1 MRTQPRGVRRGLF
14 QAPAVPPAQARL
26 RVNPQWSP
34 ARLTWAI
41 ISSVWPYVLTG
52 AVLRATFNIASVLLP
67 VVVGALV
74 DAVMLPATQGAGLS
88 QLATPL
94 VTWGGL
100 LVVLYVLIHTGYR
113 FGGRLGWYGVQRSQY
128 ELSQQAL
135 GRVLDHRGFH
145 VASHAPG
152 RLLSLTTADA
162 RRACQAV
169 YVAVYPPGELIGLLV
184 AAGVLFWVHPVLGL
198 GVLITLPLVLGL
210 MHWVAGPLRKR
221 SRTEQAGL
229 ADAAASAAD
238 MVTGYRVIRGLH
250 AQHTAANRYRSRS
263 RSALDTTLAARSAMA
278 RFQGASTALGQL
290 FAAAVSATAALLAF
304 NGHITVGQL
313 ITVTAV
319 SVTLLGPLQALIG
332 TLGSMWAMTQASAE
346 RLLEL
351 LRLPHNPAALGTT
364 QLANTGEP
372 ATETEPVLACEKVE
386 LVDNVVLDTHFAPG
400 EFVVLDLPAAARQ
413 KLCDYLALRAVPPTG
428 QIWIADRQLSCH
440 TPQAVRSHLLVAP
453 HTPGIIAGTVLTN
466 VQATGDQSI
475 TPSTAHNA
483 LTVAGLPPE
492 ELPQGYGT
500 AIDDN
505 GWQLSGGQRQR
516 IALARALAANPDL
529 LVLDEP
535 TTSIDAVT
543 EQAIATAVRA
553 HRNGKTTLVLTS
565 SPALH
570 AVADRIITAQEISA
584 RV

>member
-1 MRTQPRGVRRGLF
+1 MSAQRRDVRQGLL

-26 RVNPQWSP
+26 RVDPHWSP

-41 ISSVWPYVLTG
+41 ISSVWPYALAG
-52 AVLRATFNIASVLLP
+52 ALLRATFNIATVLLP

-74 DAVMLPATQGAGLS
+74 DAVMLPATEGTDLG
-88 QLATPL
+88 QLVTPL
-94 VTWGGL
+94 LTWGGL
-100 LVVLYVLIHTGYR
+100 LVGLYVLIHTGYR

-135 GRVLDHRGFH
+135 GRVLDSRGFYG
-145 VASHAPG
+145 ASQAPG

-184 AAGVLFWVHPVLGL
+184 AAGVLFWVHPLLGV

-210 MHWVAGPLRKR
+210 MHWVASPLRKR

-250 AQHTAANRYRSRS
+250 AQHTASDRYRSKS
-263 RSALDTTLAARSAMA
+263 RSALDTTLAARSSMA
-278 RFQGASTALGQL
+278 KFQGASTALGQL
-290 FAAAVSATAALLAF
+290 FAAAVSTAAALLAF
-304 NGHITVGQL
+304 GGHITVGQL
-313 ITVTAV
+313 VTVTAV

-351 LRLPHNPAALGTT
+351 FRLPHHPAALGTSR
-364 QLANTGEP
+364 LPP
-372 ATETEPVLACEKVE
+372 AAEPVLTCEKLE
-386 LVDNVVLDTHFAPG
+386 LVDNVVLDTDFEPG
-400 EFVVLDLPAAARQ
+400 EFVALDLAPSARNE
-413 KLCDYLALRAVPPTG
+413 LCDLLALRALPLTG
-428 QIWIADRQLSCH
+428 QIWAGNRELSLH
-440 TPQAVRSHLLVAP
+440 APEDVRSSILVAP
-453 HTPGIIAGTVLTN
+453 HAPGIIAGTVLSN
-466 VQATGDQSI
+466 AQATGNQSVAQTI
-475 TPSTAHNA
+475 AQEA
-483 LTVAGLPPE
+483 LAVAGLQPK
-492 ELPQGYGT
+492 ELPQGYDT

-543 EQAIATAVRA
+543 EQAIASAVRA
-553 HRNGKTTLVLTS
+553 HRTGKTTLVLTA
-565 SPALH
+565 SPAFH
-570 AVADRIITAQEISA
+570 AVADRIITGQEVS
-584 RV
+584 VNV